1 MKKISLIFL
10 TLGLSLISIAQNR
23 CHTDEYLGHLVESN
37 PELAEKIE
45 QQRLDFNAYQQQKS
59 NFKQAAA
66 PEDLVYIPVVFH
78 VVHRTNAQN
87 IPDARIFEQLERLN
101 MDYSATNSDTSTVPT
116 EFKPFISD
124 TKIRF
129 VLATVGPDG
138 NTTTGITRTE
148 TDEFSFSINDD
159 GIKYSTLGGV
169 DAWDTDNYLN
179 IWVGN
184 ITSGILGY
192 AMPPVN
198 AGNSNDGV
206 VIGYRY
212 VGYGSNWQYNIG
224 RTATHEVGHYLGL
237 EHVWGQGG
245 CSSDDGIQD
254 TPKQSSPHYGES
266 SHPISSCGSN
276 DMFMNYM
283 DYGDDNVLVMFTTD
297 QKTKMEYS
305 LDIIR
310 NGLATSE
317 PVGIEEEAPKV
328 LSVYPNPTSDI
339 VNITFKENVDNGQ
352 VQIIDVTGRVYV
364 TENVEGAQKLTID
377 VSNLGQGLYFVQYK
391 NKYQNAQEKVIV
403 R

>member
-1 MKKISLIFL
+1 MKRISLIFL
-10 TLGLSLISIAQNR
+10 TLGLSMAGIAQHR
-23 CHTDEYLGHLVESN
+23 CHTDEYLEHLEKSN
-37 PELAEKIE
+37 PELAVKIE
-45 QQRLDFNAYQQQKS
+45 EQRQDYSAYLQQKS
-59 NFKQAAA
+59 NLKQAAA
-66 PEDLVYIPVVFH
+66 PGDIVYIPVVFH

-87 IPDARIFEQLERLN
+87 IPDERIFEQIDQLN
-101 MDYSATNSDTSTVPT
+101 MDYSATNPDTSTVPT

-124 TKIRF
+124 TKVRF
-129 VLATVGPDG
+129 VLANTDPDG
-138 NTTTGITRTE
+138 NTTTGITRDST
-148 TDEFSFSINDD
+148 TNFSFDISDD
-159 GIKYSTLGGV
+159 GIKYSSMGGV

-184 ITSGILGY
+184 ISAGILGY

-212 VGYGSNWQYNIG
+212 VGYNSNGQYDKG

-254 TPKQSSPHYGES
+254 TPVQSGPHYGVS
-266 SHPISSCGSN
+266 SHPLASCGSN

-283 DYGDDNVLVMFTTD
+283 DYGNDEVLVMFTTD

-310 NGLATSE
+310 NGLGIAE
-317 PVGIEEEAPKV
+317 PVGIEEETPEV
-328 LSVYPNPTSDI
+328 LSVYPNPTSDL

-352 VQIIDVTGRVYV
+352 VQIIDVTGRVYFAQQ
-364 TENVEGAQKLTID
+364 VEGTQKLTID
-377 VSNLGQGLYFVQYK
+377 VSNLVQGLYFVQFK
-391 NKYQNAQEKVIV
+391 NQYQNVQEKIVI